1 MPVVQ
6 FDIPNITG
14 FPNLGGLITNL
25 VSIGYFIAGLFFL
38 FNLVVGGIQW
48 ITSGGD
54 PKSLESARGRI
65 TNAAIGLIIV
75 VAAFAITLIVERVFG
90 IRIVGGYNFRS

>member
-1 MPVVQ
+1 MPN
-6 FDIPNITG
+6 FEIPNISG
-14 FPNLGGLITNL
+14 FNTLGKLLSNLLA
-25 VSIGYFIAGLFFL
+25 IGYFIAGVFFL
-38 FNLVVGGIQW
+38 FNLFIGGIQW
-48 ITSGGD
+48 LNSGGD

-90 IRIVGGYNFRS
+90 IRILGGAGFIFN